1 MGTGDVL
8 SVIVPTR
15 NEGGM
20 LLRGL
25 AALTGVPGV
34 DEVVV
39 AAWGER
45 AAVRRRAERCARLRW
60 VECPDAGRGAQLNRG
75 AAAARGTLLLFL
87 HADTRLPPDAARAV
101 RRAIARP
108 DVAGGGFRLAF
119 DATHP
124 ALRLLERLS
133 ALPWRMAFFG
143 DQGFFCRRADFVAV
157 GGYPELPFLE
167 DVGLARRLAGRG
179 RLVRLPDRALTS
191 ARRFLAAG
199 PWRQLAINAA
209 IVTLHRGGVPAAAL
223 ARFYRP

>member
-1 MGTGDVL
+1 VL

-25 AALTGVPGV
+25 AALATVPGV

-87 HADTRLPPDAARAV
+87 HADTRLPPDGARAV
-101 RRAIARP
+101 GRALERR
-108 DVAGGGFRLAF
+108 DVVGGGFRLAF
-119 DATHP
+119 DVAHP

-133 ALPWRMAFFG
+133 AISWRGAFYG
-143 DQGFFCRRADFVAV
+143 DQGFFCRRADFEAV
-157 GGYPELPFLE
+157 GGYPKLALLE
-167 DVGLARRLAGRG
+167 DVGLARRLARRG
-179 RLVRLPDRALTS
+179 RLVRLPEYARTS

-209 IVTLHRGGVPAAAL
+209 IVTLHGCGVPASVL
-223 ARFYRP
+223 ARLYRP